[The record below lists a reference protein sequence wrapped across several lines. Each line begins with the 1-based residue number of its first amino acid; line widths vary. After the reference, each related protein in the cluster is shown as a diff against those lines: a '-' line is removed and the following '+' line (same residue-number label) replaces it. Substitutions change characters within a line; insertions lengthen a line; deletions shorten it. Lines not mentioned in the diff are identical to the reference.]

1 MRKLIVLVIA
11 LLVAGSLAAS
21 ATVLTGFGS
30 IPTAALIPIPS
41 NVLAYGGGPI
51 TWGNDTWTSTNLY
64 NGGGA
69 VFGNP
74 GSYGFGATNG
84 YWDSNIG
91 PMIGLNDSTSDYGAT
106 DTMTI
111 AFTNPVF
118 AVGDFFNYDADAGES
133 TPTTIA
139 VYDTSGNLIESYTL
153 NFSTG
158 GATDSGEWL
167 GFSETTPIG
176 SLVLTDNYIAMSS
189 TPEPSSLLLLGSGLL
204 GLAGVARRKLGRKAA
219 ITQTA

>member
-1 MRKLIVLVIA
+1 MKKLFVLAIA
-11 LLVAGSLAAS
+11 LLVAGSLPAS
-21 ATVLTGFGS
+21 ATVLVGFDNIAPS
-30 IPTAALIPIPS
+30 AMIPIPS
-41 NVLAYGGGPI
+41 NVLSYGGGPI
-51 TWGNDTWTSTNLY
+51 TWGNDTWTSTNLF
-64 NGGGA
+64 NGGGSI
-69 VFGNP
+69 FGNT

-84 YWDSNIG
+84 YWDSAVG

-111 AFTNPVF
+111 AFTNPVYE
-118 AVGDFFNYDADAGES
+118 VGDFFNYDADAGES

-139 VYDTSGNLIESYTL
+139 VYDTSGNLIESYNLTFTT
-153 NFSTG
+153 NG
-158 GATDSGEWL
+158 GPDTGEWL

-176 SLVLTDNYIAMSS
+176 SFTMTDNYIAMSS

-204 GLAGVARRKLGRKAA
+204 GLAGVARSKLGRKTA